1 MFLEIINEE
10 NLNLNGFCEYLIP
23 LIQEYAEDETNWDST
38 QIEKWDSELRTSELS
53 WAVDA
58 TNTPVIPSV
67 KFIINQYFDNLTY
80 TTTSGNYLITSNKN
94 LLLNYTDITI
104 NSLASR
110 INDGILDEKGYP
122 YFDEVFQYFAN
133 NLQEYFDDYLS
144 TTDDEDIVPENKGE
158 NKEEDS

>member
-10 NLNLNGFCEYLIP
+10 NLNLSGFCEYLIP
-23 LIQEYAEDETNWDST
+23 LIQEYAEDESNWDSA

-58 TNTPVIPSV
+58 TDTPIIPSV

-104 NSLASR
+104 DSLASR

-122 YFDEVFQYFAN
+122 YFDEVFQYFAD
-133 NLQEYFDDYLS
+133 NLQKYFDDYLS
-144 TTDDEDIVPENKGE
+144 TTDDEDIVPENNGE
-158 NKEEDS
+158 SKEEDS

>member
-1 MFLEIINEE
+1 MFLEIENED

-23 LIQEYAEDETNWDST
+23 LIQEYAEDEGNWDLA
-38 QIEKWDSELRTSELS
+38 QIEKWDNEFKVSELS

-58 TNTPVIPSV
+58 TNTPIIPSV

-104 NSLASR
+104 DSLASR

-122 YFDEVFQYFAN
+122 YFDEVFQYFAD

-144 TTDDEDIVPENKGE
+144 TTDDEDIVPENNGE